1 MQVVYIDVLF
11 LINFSMDFLALRLAG
26 ALMHLPARRWP
37 LLSAAL
43 VGGIYAVLSAFFRG
57 SALVGA
63 AIGILV
69 ALLLSYIAFGKEC
82 NRRAFFG
89 VFSLFFVSSFLLGG
103 MITAFYEFLRYFFAS
118 REELLSALSGGDEK
132 LFFFFLVVLASS
144 LLLRLGNRYFLFRRQ
159 ERSVE
164 ITLFEGERTVRLSAL
179 ADSGNTLCDPLSGK
193 PCIVLDAEKASAVI
207 PEDIAA
213 FSGAEAIPVD
223 SLTEA
228 SRRRIRLIPS
238 DSIGGR
244 RLLVGYLPER
254 VAVHDPGG
262 APRTVD
268 AVLVLDSRG
277 GDRLSG
283 YGALI
288 PSILIP

>member
-26 ALMHLPARRWP
+26 ALMHLPARRGP
-37 LLSAAL
+37 LLLAAL
-43 VGGIYAVLSAFFRG
+43 FGGLYALFSAFFHG
-57 SALVGA
+57 SALIGA
-63 AIGILV
+63 GIGILV

-82 NRRAFFG
+82 DRRAFFG
-89 VFSLFFVSSFLLGG
+89 VFSLFFVASFLLGG

-118 REELLSALSGGDEK
+118 REELLSALSEGDEK
-132 LFFFFLVVLASS
+132 LFFFFLLILISS
-144 LLLRLGNRYFLFRRQ
+144 LLLRYGNRYFLFRRQ
-159 ERSVE
+159 VKSVD
-164 ITLFEGERTVRLSAL
+164 ITLFEGERSLRLSAL

-193 PCIVLDAEKASAVI
+193 PCIVLDKEKARTVI
-207 PEDIAA
+207 PDDIVA
-213 FSGAEAIPVD
+213 FSGADAIPID
-223 SLTEA
+223 SLTER

-238 DSIGGR
+238 DSIGGH

-254 VAVHDPGG
+254 VAVHNPSGT
-262 APRTVD
+262 PRSVD
-268 AVLVLDSRG
+268 AILVIDARG
-277 GDRLSG
+277 GGRLAG